1 MTNISA
7 SSLTGPVSKTW
18 QLQAVKAELYDSEG
32 NEILKTFTDFSNQQF
47 LEEFGGYAMFQIT
60 FFENRNFEAVYKT
73 AEGTIAAEG
82 RWNLDDQNII
92 LEQSTG
98 DEILLTTP
106 KINGKT
112 LEAGYEFLMFN
123 HGIQQLSFAEV

>member
-32 NEILKTFTDFSNQQF
+32 NETLKSFTDFSNQQF
-47 LEEFGGYAMFQIT
+47 LEEFGGYAIFQIT
-60 FFENRNFEAVYKT
+60 FLENRNFEAIYKT
-73 AEGTIAAEG
+73 ADGTIAAEG
-82 RWNLDDQNII
+82 RWNLNDQNII

-98 DEILLTTP
+98 DEIFLTSP
-106 KINGKT
+106 KINGTT
-112 LEAGYEFLMFN
+112 LTTGYEFLMFN
-123 HGIQQLSFAEV
+123 NGIQELSFNAI